1 MKRLESNFINM
12 VLSTTI
18 VALLAAGILGYVF
31 TVTKDPIAAT
41 KKAKQE
47 QAIKDVL
54 PEGAVLNAD
63 MIQEI
68 DGCTIN
74 PAFDAEGNFVGAAV
88 ESNDPLGF
96 GGNVKVMTGFDAEGN
111 IINYSV
117 LEQAETPGLG
127 VKMLEWFKKGNKGDI
142 IGKNPETNNLTVSKD
157 GGDVDAIT
165 AATISSRAFLRAVNA
180 AFAAYKQANF
190 AGAPVE
196 AVVEETEAIND
207 SIDLVEVV
215 EEVAEVATEVAKE
228 AKVTLNNPVPNK

>member
-12 VLSTTI
+12 VVSTTL
-18 VALLAAGILGYVF
+18 VALLAAGILGYVYG
-31 TVTKDPIAAT
+31 VTKDPIAAT
-41 KKAKQE
+41 KKQKQE

-54 PEGAVLNAD
+54 PEGAVLNAE

-142 IGKNPETNNLTVSKD
+142 IGKNPEANNLTVSKD
-157 GGDVDAIT
+157 GGEVDAIT

-196 AVVEETEAIND
+196 VAAEETEAAND
-207 SIDLVEVV
+207 SIDALDIVEEVV
-215 EEVAEVATEVAKE
+215 EEVAEAAKT
-228 AKVTLNNPVPNK
+228 VTLNNPVPNK

>member
-12 VLSTTI
+12 VVSTTL
-18 VALLAAGILGYVF
+18 VALLAAGILGYVYGI
-31 TVTKDPIAAT
+31 TKDPIAAT

-54 PEGAVLNAD
+54 PENAVLNAD

-68 DGCTIN
+68 DGCIIN

-142 IGKNPETNNLTVSKD
+142 VGKNPETNNLTVSKD
-157 GGDVDAIT
+157 GGEVDAIT

-180 AFAAYKQANF
+180 AFAAFKQANL

-196 AVVEETEAIND
+196 VAVEETEAVND
-207 SIDLVEVV
+207 SIDLVEIAEEIV
-215 EEVAEVATEVAKE
+215 EEVAT
-228 AKVTLNNPVPNK
+228 VTLNNPVPNK

>member
-12 VLSTTI
+12 VVSTTL
-18 VALLAAGILGYVF
+18 VALLAAGILGYVYGI
-31 TVTKDPIAAT
+31 TKDPIAAT
-41 KKAKQE
+41 KKQKQE

-54 PEGAVLNAD
+54 PEGAVLNAE

-127 VKMLEWFKKGNKGDI
+127 VKMLEWFKKDNKGDI

-157 GGDVDAIT
+157 GGEVDAIT

-180 AFAAYKQANF
+180 AFAAYKQANL

-196 AVVEETEAIND
+196 VVAEETEATND
-207 SIDLVEVV
+207 SINALDIVEEVV
-215 EEVAEVATEVAKE
+215 EEVAEAAKT
-228 AKVTLNNPVPNK
+228 VTLNNPVPNK

>member
-12 VLSTTI
+12 VVSTTL
-18 VALLAAGILGYVF
+18 VALLAAGILGYVYGI
-31 TVTKDPIAAT
+31 TKDPIAAT
-41 KKAKQE
+41 KKQKQE

-54 PEGAVLNAD
+54 PEGAVLNAE

-96 GGNVKVMTGFDAEGN
+96 GGNVKVMTGFDPEGN

-157 GGDVDAIT
+157 GGEVDAIT

-180 AFAAYKQANF
+180 AFAAYKQANL
-190 AGAPVE
+190 AGAPAE
-196 AVVEETEAIND
+196 VVAEETEATND
-207 SIDLVEVV
+207 SINALDIVEEVV
-215 EEVAEVATEVAKE
+215 EEVAEAAKT
-228 AKVTLNNPVPNK
+228 VTLNNPVPNK